1 MSLIGLLLV
10 LVQGPPA
17 GPVPLQGSC
26 AEACYQQKSTAYEQC
41 RNIPP
46 AKRDQRARCF
56 READAAL
63 RRCLAGCR

>member
-10 LVQGPPA
+10 LVLPGS
-17 GPVPLQGSC
+17 VPLQGSSC

-46 AKRDQRARCF
+46 AKRGDRAGCF

-63 RRCLAGCR
+63 KRCLAACR